1 MSADGYVTDLEYV
14 MPEGEVIVTRTD
26 PGSRITYANQA
37 FLDSSGYSLEE
48 CMGQPQNIVRH
59 PDMPKEA
66 FADLWRTIRAR
77 KPWTGLVKNRRKNGG
92 FYWVRANV
100 TPIIEGGDIVG
111 YMSVRVKPSREEIQ
125 GAEALY
131 RGIRSGQLRGV
142 EIREGEVIR
151 RGTMAAL
158 ARLAQPGATGAVRAG
173 GAVLA
178 ALFLALAAL
187 SFGGGRGGNDSLL
200 PALALGGCVATLL
213 YTAFLARRLA
223 APLRAAVDTASQI
236 IAGDVRRQF
245 PEEGVRE
252 LRALFRVLN
261 QSNSKLVGVLADT
274 QLAIHSV
281 VTSAHEIARGNSDLS
296 ERTCAQAASLEE
308 TATSMEEMT
317 SVVKSTA
324 DNAQRG
330 NQLATESSTVANR
343 GLQAVQEMVETM
355 NRIAKESDAIASIVG
370 TIDGIAFQTN
380 ILALNA
386 AVEAA
391 RAGEAGRSFAVVANE
406 VGALAK
412 RSATAAKEIKG
423 LIGESM
429 ARIKSGRELVS
440 TAGSTIQ
447 GAVASVQQ
455 LVVTMSEI
463 TAANREQSSGLEQI
477 NTAVMHMDTITQQNA
492 ALVEEVAATAV
503 TLDAMT
509 GRALQAVSAFK
520 LGVGGG
526 AHAAAVA
533 EPVAYATRPATR
545 APAPGSHA
553 LARARDRAA

>member
-1 MSADGYVTDLEYV
+1 MSADGHVTDHEYV
-14 MPEGEVIVTRTD
+14 MPDGEVIVTRTD
-26 PGSRITYANQA
+26 PDSRITYANQA

-100 TPIIEGGDIVG
+100 TPIIEGGAIVG
-111 YMSVRVKPSREEIQ
+111 YMSVRVKPSRAEIQ
-125 GAEALY
+125 AADELY
-131 RGIRSGQLRGV
+131 RGIRSGRLRGV

-151 RGTMAAL
+151 MGLLAAL
-158 ARLAQPGATGAVRAG
+158 ARLAQPGLTGAVRAG
-173 GAVLA
+173 GGVLA

-187 SFGGGRGGNDSLL
+187 SFGVGRGGNDSLL
-200 PALALGGCVATLL
+200 QLALSVAGCVATLV
-213 YTAFLARRLA
+213 YTTFLSRRLA

-236 IAGDVRRQF
+236 VAGDVRREF
-245 PEEGVRE
+245 PEQGVRE

-261 QSNSKLVGVLADT
+261 QTNAKLVGVLADT
-274 QLAIHSV
+274 QLAISSV
-281 VTSAHEIARGNSDLS
+281 VCSAHEIARGNSDLS

-324 DNAQRG
+324 DNAVRG
-330 NQLATESSTVANR
+330 NQLATESSAVANR

-355 NRIAKESDAIASIVG
+355 NRIARESDAIATIVG

-412 RSATAAKEIKG
+412 RSATAAKDIKG

-455 LVVTMSEI
+455 LAVTMSEI

-477 NTAVMHMDTITQQNA
+477 NTAVLHMDTITQQNA

-503 TLDAMT
+503 MLDAMT
-509 GRALQAVSAFK
+509 ARALQAVSAFK
-520 LGVGGG
+520 LGAGG
-526 AHAAAVA
+526 AAVAA
-533 EPVAYATRPATR
+533 EPVAYAATPPAAR
-545 APAPGSHA
+545 APAPSSRA